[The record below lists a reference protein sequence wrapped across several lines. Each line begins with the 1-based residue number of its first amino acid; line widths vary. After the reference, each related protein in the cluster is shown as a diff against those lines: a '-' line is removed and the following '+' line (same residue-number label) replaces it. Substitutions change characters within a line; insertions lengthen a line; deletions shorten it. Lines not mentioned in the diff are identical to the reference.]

1 MFAEILCDDLD
12 LNPVNFVPAI
22 AQVIRS
28 QLEQYSAEMVEQLDE
43 PIADQRV
50 ILKVGHLFVWLFS
63 LLQYSTEMENGRLTQ
78 WLYPCK
84 PIFLGGNI
92 YFFFLL
98 IHNFCKSNSSLTDEP
113 ILMKLH
119 SCSI

>member
-63 LLQYSTEMENGRLTQ
+63 LLQYSTEMENRRFTQ

-84 PIFLGGNI
+84 LSFLGGE
-92 YFFFLL
+92 YLFFL
-98 IHNFCKSNSSLTDEP
+98 SAYP
-113 ILMKLH
+113 
-119 SCSI
+119 

>member
-63 LLQYSTEMENGRLTQ
+63 LLQYSTEMENRRFTQ

-84 PIFLGGNI
+84 PSFFGGE
-92 YFFFLL
+92 YLFFL
-98 IHNFCKSNSSLTDEP
+98 SAYP
-113 ILMKLH
+113 
-119 SCSI
+119 